1 MAIDYTGKT
10 STTGTIGATPF
21 VPKPADTSSL
31 GVDQPIAKKP
41 EVAPE
46 VAPEVVQEVA
56 PEVAS
61 KVRPSVNLQDLQ
73 DDDKRI
79 LNVHLTPSLKGVF
92 NRLFGSDLFPGMG
105 TGEPTISVSKKII
118 EERFGSVD
126 KFMSMVQPIEKDEIV
141 PPGNTAGLLSRNV

>member
-1 MAIDYTGKT
+1 MAIDYTGKTAT

-21 VPKPADTSSL
+21 VPKAPDTSNL
-31 GVDQPIAKKP
+31 GVSQPIKKTPSTDIAKKP
-41 EVAPE
+41 VTPQA
-46 VAPEVVQEVA
+46 
-56 PEVAS
+56 
-61 KVRPSVNLQDLQ
+61 RPSVNLQDLQ
-73 DDDKRI
+73 DDDKRT
-79 LNVHLTPSLKGVF
+79 LNVHLTPSLKGVL
-92 NRLFGSDLFPGMG
+92 NRLFGSDLFPGLG

>member
-1 MAIDYTGKT
+1 MAIDYTGKTAT

-21 VPKPADTSSL
+21 VPKAPDTSNL
-31 GVDQPIAKKP
+31 GISQPIKKTPDTDIVKKP
-41 EVAPE
+41 TTVAPQ
-46 VAPEVVQEVA
+46 A
-56 PEVAS
+56 
-61 KVRPSVNLQDLQ
+61 RPSVNLQDLQ
-73 DDDKRI
+73 DDDKRT
-79 LNVHLTPSLKGVF
+79 LNVHLTPSLKGVL
-92 NRLFGSDLFPGMG
+92 NRLFGSDLFPGLG

>member
-1 MAIDYTGKT
+1 MAIDYTGKTST

-56 PEVAS
+56 P

-79 LNVHLTPSLKGVF
+79 LNVHLTPSLKSVF
-92 NRLFGSDLFPGMG
+92 SRLFGSDLFPGMG

-118 EERFGSVD
+118 EERFGSID
-126 KFMSMVQPIEKDEIV
+126 KFMSMVQPEEKDEIV
-141 PPGNTAGLLSRNV
+141 PPGNTTGLLSRNV

>member
-1 MAIDYTGKT
+1 MAIDYTGKTAT

-21 VPKPADTSSL
+21 VPKAPDTSNL
-31 GVDQPIAKKP
+31 GVSQPIKKTPDTDIAKKP
-41 EVAPE
+41 
-46 VAPEVVQEVA
+46 VVSQA
-56 PEVAS
+56 G
-61 KVRPSVNLQDLQ
+61 PSVNLQDLQ
-73 DDDKRI
+73 DDDKRT
-79 LNVHLTPSLKGVF
+79 LNVHLTPSLKGVL
-92 NRLFGSDLFPGMG
+92 NRLFGSDLFPGLG

>member
-1 MAIDYTGKT
+1 MAIDYTGKTAT

-21 VPKPADTSSL
+21 VPKAPDTSNL
-31 GVDQPIAKKP
+31 GVPQPIKKIPDTDIAKKP
-41 EVAPE
+41 TTVAP
-46 VAPEVVQEVA
+46 Q
-56 PEVAS
+56 
-61 KVRPSVNLQDLQ
+61 VRPFVNLQDLQ

-79 LNVHLTPSLKGVF
+79 LNVHLTPSLKGVL
-92 NRLFGSDLFPGMG
+92 NRLFGSDLFPGLG

-141 PPGNTAGLLSRNV
+141 PPGNTTGLLSRNV